1 MKIVNAQGKLMY
13 FDDNGKEIHEGD
25 EVIINGKN
33 RVVYLT
39 QDGFLGIDATNPSW
53 ISKGWASPCEY
64 GIYPF
69 EETDSV
75 IVK

>member
-1 MKIVNAQGKLMY
+1 MKITYAHGKPMY
-13 FDDNGKEIHEGD
+13 FDDNGKEIHDGD
-25 EVIINGKN
+25 EVIVNGKI

-39 QDGFLGIDATNPSW
+39 QDSFLGIDATNPSW
-53 ISKGWASPCEY
+53 IKKGWASPCEY
-64 GIYPF
+64 GVYPF